1 MDSIVEQMNTFFEP
15 KGVAVIGASRRTMK
29 AGHVI
34 FKNFVINKQ
43 RNLFK
48 AKLYPVNPNEKTI
61 QGFPCYPSILDIN
74 DEVDLAV
81 IVVPAKI
88 VPNVMHEIA
97 KKGVKAAV
105 IITSGFSEVGNH
117 KLEEEVTAIA
127 KKAGIRVLGPN
138 CLGVYDSKTGVD
150 MLFLPETKTLTT
162 GDEVVATPRP
172 MAGPIAIV
180 TQSGAFGAA
189 ALDYL
194 SGKQMGVSKFV
205 SFGNEADVTASE
217 MLAYL
222 LHDPKTQVILFY
234 AESIDNG
241 REFMEVARKVTPKKP
256 IVALKVGKSEAGAR
270 AAASHT
276 GSIAGSDKI
285 YSSAFKQVGV
295 LRAGDLEEFF
305 DMGKALAFQP
315 PVAGNNVAIITD
327 AGGPGIMAVD
337 ECVAQGLNVK
347 RLSEE
352 TIEKFEELKRDGKI
366 PRFATNLNPVDL
378 TGSATSEMFE
388 RGTRI
393 LFEDPEID
401 GIIVLGL
408 HHLPAL
414 QEDFVDRVADLS
426 KTYNK
431 SVVACDVGETEMALH
446 IRSRFDKLGIPA
458 YFSPEDAARG
468 MAALVNYGMYLKKCG
483 QFDKYLESFM
493 KRKNLLEMRRNR
505 GAKKV

>member
-1 MDSIVEQMNTFFEP
+1 MESTVEQMNTFFEP
-15 KGVAVIGASRRTMK
+15 RAVAVIGASRRTMK

-34 FKNFVINKQ
+34 FKNFVINKR

-48 AKLYPVNPNEKTI
+48 ANLYPVNPNEKTI
-61 QGFPCYPSILDIN
+61 QGFPCYPSILDIKE
-74 DEVDLAV
+74 EVDLAV

-88 VPNVMHEIA
+88 VPKVMQEA
-97 KKGVKAAV
+97 ATKGVKAAV

-117 KLEEEVTAIA
+117 KLEEQVTAIA
-127 KKAGIRVLGPN
+127 KNAGIRVLGPN

-162 GDEVVATPRP
+162 GDEIVATPRP

-205 SFGNEADVTASE
+205 SFGNQADVTASE
-217 MLAYL
+217 MLTYL
-222 LHDPKTQVILFY
+222 LHDNRTQVILFY

-241 REFMEVARKVTPKKP
+241 REFMKVAKKVTCKKP
-256 IVALKVGKSEAGAR
+256 IVALKVGRSEAGAR

-276 GSIAGSDKI
+276 GSIAGSDRI

-315 PVAGNNVAIITD
+315 PVAGRNVAVITD

-347 RLSEE
+347 RLSDE
-352 TIEKFEELKRDGKI
+352 TIEKFEVLKREGKI

-378 TGSATSEMFE
+378 TGSVTSEMFE

-393 LFEDPEID
+393 LLEDPEID
-401 GIIVLGL
+401 GLIVLGL

-414 QEDFVDRVADLS
+414 QEDFVDRVADLT
-426 KTYNK
+426 KNCVK
-431 SVVACDVGETEMALH
+431 PVVACDVGETEMALH

-468 MAALVNYGMYLKKCG
+468 MAALVNYGLYLKKCG
-483 QFDKYLESFM
+483 QFDQYLESFM
-493 KRKNLLEMRRNR
+493 KRSKRRFSH
-505 GAKKV
+505 

>member
-1 MDSIVEQMNTFFEP
+1 MDKHFNQMNTFFEP
-15 KGVAVIGASRRTMK
+15 KGVAIIGASRRTMK

-43 RNLFK
+43 RGLFK
-48 AKLYPVNPNEKTI
+48 ARLYPVNPNEKTI
-61 QGFPCYPSILDIN
+61 QGFPCYPSILDIP

-88 VPNVMHEIA
+88 VPDVMKQVA
-97 KKGVKAAV
+97 KKGAKAAV
-105 IITSGFSEVGNH
+105 IITAGFSEVGNN

-127 KKAGIRVLGPN
+127 KKARIRLLGPN

-205 SFGNEADVTASE
+205 SFGNKADVTASE
-217 MLAYL
+217 MFSYL
-222 LHDPKTQVILFY
+222 LHDDQTQVILFY

-241 REFMEVARKVTPKKP
+241 REFMKVARKVTPKKP
-256 IVALKVGKSEAGAR
+256 VIALKVGRSEAGAR

-276 GSIAGSDKI
+276 GSIAGSDEI
-285 YSSAFKQVGV
+285 YTSAFKQVGV
-295 LRAGDLEEFF
+295 LRADDLEEFF

-337 ECVAQGLNVK
+337 ECIVQGLNVQRFSK
-347 RLSEE
+347 E
-352 TIEKFEELKRDGKI
+352 TIAKFVSLKREGKI
-366 PRFATNLNPVDL
+366 PRFATNYNPVDL
-378 TGSATSEMFE
+378 TGSVTSEMFE
-388 RGTRI
+388 EGIQI

-414 QEDFVDRVADLS
+414 QEDFVDRIAALN
-426 KTYNK
+426 KKYNK
-431 SVVACDVGETEMALH
+431 SIVACDVGETEMALY
-446 IRSRFDKLGIPA
+446 IRSRFDRLGIPA

-468 MAALVNYGMYLKKCG
+468 MAALVKYGLYLKKCG
-483 QFDKYLESFM
+483 QFDQYVELYK
-493 KRKNLLEMRRNR
+493 KRNNL
-505 GAKKV
+505 

>member
-1 MDSIVEQMNTFFEP
+1 MDQTVKQMNTFFEP
-15 KGVAVIGASRRTMK
+15 KGVAIIGASRRTMK

-61 QGFPCYPSILDIN
+61 QGFLCYPSILDIK

-81 IVVPAKI
+81 IVVPANI
-88 VPNVMHEIA
+88 VPDVMREVA
-97 KKGVKAAV
+97 QKGVKAAV

-117 KLEEEVTAIA
+117 ELEKEVTDIA
-127 KKAGIRVLGPN
+127 KTAGIRVLGPN

-172 MAGPIAIV
+172 MAGPTAIV

-205 SFGNEADVTASE
+205 SFGNKADVTASE
-217 MLAYL
+217 MLEYL
-222 LHDPKTQVILFY
+222 LHDPKTHVILFY
-234 AESIDNG
+234 SESITNG
-241 REFMEVARKVTPKKP
+241 REFMEVAKKVTCKKP

-276 GSIAGSDKI
+276 GSIAGSDEI

-347 RLSEE
+347 KFSDI
-352 TIEKFEELKRDGKI
+352 TIAKFEKLKQEGKI

-378 TGSATSEMFE
+378 TGSVTSEMFE
-388 RGTRI
+388 EGIRI
-393 LFEDPEID
+393 LFEDPGID

-414 QEDFVDRVADLS
+414 QEDFVDRVAELS
-426 KTYNK
+426 KNYNK
-431 SVVACDVGETEMALH
+431 SLVACDVGETEMALY
-446 IRSRFDKLGIPA
+446 IRSRFDRLGIPA

-468 MAALVNYGMYLKKCG
+468 MAALVKYGLYLKKCK
-483 QFDKYLESFM
+483 QFDDYMKSFM
-493 KRKNLLEMRRNR
+493 KRKNMYES
-505 GAKKV
+505 

>member
-1 MDSIVEQMNTFFEP
+1 MNQLVEQMNTFFDP
-15 KGVAVIGASRRTMK
+15 KAVAVIGASRRTMK

-43 RNLFK
+43 RNQFK
-48 AKLYPVNPNEKTI
+48 AKLFPVNPGEKTI
-61 QGFPCYPSILDIN
+61 QGFPCYPSILDIK

-88 VPNVMHEIA
+88 VPKVMKEVA
-97 KKGVKAAV
+97 EKKVKAVV

-117 KLEEEVTAIA
+117 ELEEEVTSIA

-138 CLGVYDSKTGVD
+138 CLGVFDSKTGVD

-172 MAGPIAIV
+172 MTGPIAIV

-205 SFGNEADVTASE
+205 SFGNKADVTDSE
-217 MLAYL
+217 MLEYL
-222 LHDPKTQVILFY
+222 LYDKNTKVILFY
-234 AESIDNG
+234 SESIENG
-241 REFMEVARKVTPKKP
+241 RQFMNIARKVTSKKP
-256 IVALKVGKSEAGAR
+256 IIALKVGRSKAGAR

-276 GSIAGSDKI
+276 GSIAGSDQI

-295 LRAGDLEEFF
+295 LRASDLEEFF
-305 DMGKALAFQP
+305 DMGKALAFQY
-315 PVAGNNVAIITD
+315 PVAGKNVAIITD

-347 RLSEE
+347 RFSKE
-352 TIEKFEELKRDGKI
+352 TIAKFEQLKLEGKI
-366 PRFATNLNPVDL
+366 PKFATNYNPVDL
-378 TGSATSEMFE
+378 TGSVTSAMFE
-388 RGTRI
+388 EGVRI

-414 QEDFVDRVADLS
+414 QEDFVDRVAEL
-426 KTYNK
+426 KKKYNK
-431 SVVACDVGETEMALH
+431 SVVACDIGETEMALH
-446 IRSRFDKLGIPA
+446 IRSRFEKFGIPS

-468 MAALVNYGMYLKKCG
+468 MAALVKYGMYLKKIG
-483 QFDKYLESFM
+483 NFDQYIESW
-493 KRKNLLEMRRNR
+493 K
-505 GAKKV
+505 

>member
-1 MDSIVEQMNTFFEP
+1 MDITVEQMHTFFEP
-15 KGVAVIGASRRTMK
+15 KAVAVIGASRRTMK

-61 QGFPCYPSILDIN
+61 QGFPCYPTFLDIT

-88 VPNVMHEIA
+88 VPKVMQEIA

-172 MAGPIAIV
+172 RPGPIAIV

-205 SFGNEADVTASE
+205 SFGNNADVTASE

-256 IVALKVGKSEAGAR
+256 IVALKVGRSEAGAR

-295 LRAGDLEEFF
+295 LRANDLEEFF
-305 DMGKALAFQP
+305 DMGNALAFQP

-347 RLSEE
+347 KFSEE
-352 TIEKFEELKRDGKI
+352 TIAKFEKLKQEGKI

-378 TGSATSEMFE
+378 TGSVTSEMFE
-388 RGTRI
+388 EGTRI

-414 QEDFVDRVADLS
+414 QEDFVDRVAELS
-426 KTYNK
+426 KKYTK

-446 IRSRFDKLGIPA
+446 IRSRFDKFGIPA

-483 QFDKYLESFM
+483 QFNQYLESFM
-493 KRKNLLEMRRNR
+493 KRKNMT
-505 GAKKV
+505 

>member
-150 MLFLPETKTLTT
+150 MLFLPETKTLIT

-205 SFGNEADVTASE
+205 SFGNKADVTASE

-295 LRAGDLEEFF
+295 LRANDLEEFF

>member
-1 MDSIVEQMNTFFEP
+1 MNQLVEQMNTFFEP
-15 KGVAVIGASRRTMK
+15 KAVAIIGASRRTMK

-34 FKNFVINKQ
+34 FKNFVLNKQ
-43 RNLFK
+43 RNQFK
-48 AKLYPVNPNEKTI
+48 AKLFPVNPGEKTI
-61 QGFPCYPSILDIN
+61 QGFQCYSSILDI
-74 DEVDLAV
+74 DHEVDLAV
-81 IVVPAKI
+81 IVVPAK
-88 VPNVMHEIA
+88 VVSKVMKEVA
-97 KKGVKAAV
+97 KKKVKAVV
-105 IITSGFSEVGNH
+105 IISSGFSEVGNH
-117 KLEEEVTAIA
+117 ELEEEIASIA
-127 KKAGIRVLGPN
+127 KNAGIRVLGPN
-138 CLGVYDSKTGVD
+138 CLGVYDSNTGVD

-205 SFGNEADVTASE
+205 SFGNKADVTDSE
-217 MLAYL
+217 MLEYL
-222 LHDPKTQVILFY
+222 LHDKNTQVILFY
-234 AESIDNG
+234 SESIANG
-241 REFMEVARKVTPKKP
+241 REFMKVARKVTCKKP
-256 IVALKVGKSEAGAR
+256 IVALKVGRSEAGAR

-276 GSIAGSDKI
+276 GSIAGSDQI

-295 LRAGDLEEFF
+295 LRAKDLEEFF
-305 DMGKALAFQP
+305 DMGKALVFQS

-337 ECVAQGLNVK
+337 ECVAKGLNVK
-347 RLSEE
+347 RFSKE
-352 TIEKFEELKRDGKI
+352 TIAKFEYLKQKGKI
-366 PRFATNLNPVDL
+366 PRFATNYNPVDL
-378 TGSATSEMFE
+378 TGSVTSEMFE
-388 RGTRI
+388 EGIRI

-414 QEDFVDRVADLS
+414 QEDFVDRVANL
-426 KTYNK
+426 KEKYGK

-446 IRSRFDKLGIPA
+446 VRSRFEKFGIPA

-468 MAALVNYGMYLKKCG
+468 MAALVKYGMYLKSIG
-483 QFDKYLESFM
+483 HFDQFIES
-493 KRKNLLEMRRNR
+493 RK
-505 GAKKV
+505 

>member
-1 MDSIVEQMNTFFEP
+1 MDETVKQMNTFFEP
-15 KGVAVIGASRRTMK
+15 KGVAIIGASRRTMK

-61 QGFPCYPSILDIN
+61 QGFPCYPSILDIK

-81 IVVPAKI
+81 IVVPAKL
-88 VPNVMHEIA
+88 VPDVMREVA
-97 KKGVKAAV
+97 KKGVKSAV

-117 KLEEEVTAIA
+117 ALEKEVTDIA

-172 MAGPIAIV
+172 MAGPTAIV

-194 SGKQMGVSKFV
+194 AGKQMGVSKFV
-205 SFGNEADVTASE
+205 SFGNKADVTASE
-217 MLAYL
+217 MLEYL
-222 LHDPKTQVILFY
+222 LYDPKTQVILFY

-241 REFMEVARKVTPKKP
+241 RKFMEVAKKVTCKKP
-256 IVALKVGKSEAGAR
+256 IIALKVGKSEAGAR

-276 GSIAGSDKI
+276 GSIAGSDEI

-337 ECVAQGLNVK
+337 ECVSQGLNVK
-347 RLSEE
+347 KFSDE
-352 TIEKFEELKRDGKI
+352 TIAKFEKLKSEGKI

-378 TGSATSEMFE
+378 TGSVTSEMFE
-388 RGTRI
+388 DGTRI

-414 QEDFVDRVADLS
+414 QEDFVDRVAELS
-426 KTYNK
+426 KKYNK
-431 SVVACDVGETEMALH
+431 SLVACDVGETEMALY
-446 IRSRFDKLGIPA
+446 IRSRFDRLGIPS

-468 MAALVNYGMYLKKCG
+468 MAALVDYGLYLKKCG
-483 QFDKYLESFM
+483 QFDEYVESFT
-493 KRKNLLEMRRNR
+493 KRKNMSETRKNNWS
-505 GAKKV
+505 KKV